1 MSIAYD
7 PFEEGC
13 HMTITHRYITK
24 DEAGRLQR
32 QAALHRKCL
41 LLLRTKAEQTSS
53 PAPRK
58 AN

>member
-1 MSIAYD
+1 
-7 PFEEGC
+7 
-13 HMTITHRYITK
+13 MTITHRYTAEG
-24 DEAGRLQR
+24 EAERLRR

-41 LLLRTKAEQTSS
+41 LLLRARAERTSS